1 MVITFKQIEALYWI
15 AELGNFALAADKLNT
30 TQSAISKR
38 INELESVFD
47 MEVFDR
53 SRRNAKLTE
62 KGAELLAL
70 SKDMLDMRDHVL
82 ERMSSPETLHKRF
95 RIGVTELTALTW
107 LPKLVKMISQSYPKL
122 IIEPQVELSSTLLE
136 KLGNDS
142 LDMIIVPDVY
152 DDAAYKVCRLKTV
165 KNAWMCTPD
174 YVLADGVLD
183 FQRLSQLNVLT
194 QSNLSGT
201 GVIYERWFAQNNLK
215 ISRTL
220 LSNSL
225 VAQIGLTLSGIGVSY
240 LPIAAMKKYLDSGLL
255 KILHVSPQL
264 PEVRYAALYR
274 ADRDSRL
281 YSDVTCYAAE
291 TCDFDRVLIGG
302 S

>member
-1 MVITFKQIEALYWI
+1 MITFKQVEALYWI
-15 AELGNFALAADKLNT
+15 AELGNFAAAADKLYT

-47 MEVFDR
+47 IEVFDR

-62 KGAELLAL
+62 KGLELLAL
-70 SKDMLDMRDHVL
+70 SKDMLDMRDYVL

-107 LPKLVKMISQSYPKL
+107 LPKLVKLISQNYPKL

-136 KLGNDS
+136 KLANDS

-152 DDAAYKVCRLKTV
+152 EDTAYKVCRLNTV

-174 YVLADGVLD
+174 YVPTDSPINFTA
-183 FQRLSQLNVLT
+183 LSKYNVLT

-201 GVIYERWFAQNNLK
+201 GVIYERWFLQNGFK
-215 ISRTL
+215 VTRKL

-240 LPIAAMKKYLDSGLL
+240 LPISAMKKHLDNGSL
-255 KILHVSPQL
+255 KILNVTPKL
-264 PEVRYAALYR
+264 PEVRYAALHR
-274 ADRDSRL
+274 ADRDSKL
-281 YSDVTCYAAE
+281 YSDMMEYTQVA
-291 TCDFDRVLIGG
+291 CDFNGVLIGA

>member
-1 MVITFKQIEALYWI
+1 MITFKQIEALYWI
-15 AELGNFALAADKLNT
+15 SELGNFAAAADKLNT

-38 INELESVFD
+38 INELESAFD

-53 SRRNAKLTE
+53 TRRNAKLTE

-82 ERMSSPETLHKRF
+82 ERMASPEVLHKRF

-107 LPKLVKMISQSYPKL
+107 LPKLVMLISQNYPKL

-136 KLGNDS
+136 KLASDS

-152 DDAAYKVCRLKTV
+152 EDTSYKVCRLKSV
-165 KNAWMCTPD
+165 KNAWMCTPAYASGRSD
-174 YVLADGVLD
+174 ID
-183 FQRLSQLNVLT
+183 FKELSQMNVLT
-194 QSNLSGT
+194 QSSSSGT
-201 GVIYERWFAQNNLK
+201 GVIYERWLAQNNLK

-220 LSNSL
+220 VSNSL

-240 LPIAAMKKYLDSGLL
+240 LPVSAMRKHLDSGLL
-255 KILHVSPQL
+255 QILNVTPKL
-264 PEVRYAALYR
+264 PEIRYAALHR
-274 ADRDSRL
+274 VDRDSKL
-281 YSDVTCYAAE
+281 YTNVTDYACIA
-291 TCDFDRVLIGG
+291 CDFD
-302 S
+302 SFHA

>member
-1 MVITFKQIEALYWI
+1 MITFKQVEALYWI
-15 AELGNFALAADKLNT
+15 AELGNFAAAADKLNT

-47 MEVFDR
+47 IEVFDR

-70 SKDMLDMRDHVL
+70 SKDMLDMRDYVL

-107 LPKLVKMISQSYPKL
+107 LPKLVKLITQNYPKL

-136 KLGNDS
+136 KLANDS

-152 DDAAYKVCRLKTV
+152 EDTAYKVCRLNTV

-174 YVLADGVLD
+174 YVPTDNPIN
-183 FQRLSQLNVLT
+183 FTNLSKFNVLT

-201 GVIYERWFAQNNLK
+201 GVIYERWFLQNGFK
-215 ISRTL
+215 VTRKL

-240 LPIAAMKKYLDSGLL
+240 LPISAMKKHLDSGSL
-255 KILHVSPQL
+255 KILDVTPKL
-264 PEVRYAALYR
+264 PEVRYAAL
-274 ADRDSRL
+274 
-281 YSDVTCYAAE
+281 
-291 TCDFDRVLIGG
+291 
-302 S
+302 

>member
-174 YVLADGVLD
+174 YVSADDVLD

-255 KILHVSPQL
+255 KILHVTPQL

-291 TCDFDRVLIGG
+291 TCDFDGVLIGG

>member
-1 MVITFKQIEALYWI
+1 MITFKQIEALYWI

-107 LPKLVKMISQSYPKL
+107 LPTLVKMISQSYPKL

-174 YVLADGVLD
+174 YVLADDVLD

-255 KILHVSPQL
+255 KILHVTPQL